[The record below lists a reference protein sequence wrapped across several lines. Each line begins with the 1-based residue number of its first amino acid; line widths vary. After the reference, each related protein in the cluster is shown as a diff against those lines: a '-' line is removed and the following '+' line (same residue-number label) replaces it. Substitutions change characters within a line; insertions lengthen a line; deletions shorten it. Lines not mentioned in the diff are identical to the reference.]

1 MQIKEQKSTDVFW
14 IDEKGIQIPYKR
26 TTKEERLKEKQ
37 SNKIAAAAIKIQE
50 SLLEFKKTC
59 ADACE
64 KSYQADL
71 KEGKASSKGGYTL
84 FNFDKSIKIERSI
97 NENITFDE
105 NLIGAAKEK
114 FDEFLKEGTEGVDEM
129 VRALIMDAFSSN
141 KKGKLDSK
149 KIMGLLSYKE
159 RISEKKYPHYHEA
172 ISLIQQSIR
181 RPDSKIYY
189 RIWIKDDVN
198 QYQTVDLNFSSL

>member
-1 MQIKEQKSTDVFW
+1 MKITEQKTTEAFW
-14 IDEKGIQIPYKR
+14 TDEKGIQIPFNR
-26 TTKEERLKEKQ
+26 TTKLERAKEK
-37 SNKIAAAAIKIQE
+37 SAIKLAGMALKIQE
-50 SLLEFKKTC
+50 GLLEFKKQC
-59 ADACE
+59 IEACE
-64 KSYQADL
+64 KAYQADL
-71 KEGKASSKGGYTL
+71 KEGKAPSKGGYTL
-84 FNFDKSIKIERSI
+84 FNFDKSIKVERSL

-114 FDEFLKEGTEGVDEM
+114 FDEFLQAGTEGVDEM

-172 ISLIQQSIR
+172 IKLIEQSIR
-181 RPDSKIYY
+181 RPDSRIYY
-189 RIWIKDDVN
+189 RIWIKDETN
-198 QYQTVDLNFSSL
+198 AYKQVDLNFSSL